1 MVTSFNLIFMPKNR
15 IFYAFHTLNLRL
27 TAAKELGITQTGLF
41 FLYQLGKRTGFWKFL
56 TPARDWASYTGD
68 LKTDILS
75 PDPTG
80 SPAPHTSPPPTALP
94 AEEILRGQVTL
105 FGALP
110 VPLTLT
116 PLAPLH
122 HWTHH
127 ETSQINGQDIK
138 FIWEP
143 ARFGWVFHLAH
154 AYTLTNDARHDA
166 RRYPAAFWKHFEQ
179 FCAANPPNRGPH
191 WASAQEVGLRLIAFT
206 YAHRA
211 FADSPESTPARLAAL
226 GRAVAAH
233 AARIP
238 PTLLYARAQNNNHL
252 LSESAALYTA
262 ALVLPDH
269 PHAPRWRTLGWKG
282 FHHGL
287 QTQIEPD
294 GTYSQHSTNYHRLML
309 QLALWVHDLAQ
320 HDPFVVGASAPEEG
334 TEVPTTNPFPPLS
347 QDRLAA
353 ATRWLLALCDP
364 DTGRVPNLG
373 PNDGAYIFP
382 HPTLPFHD
390 YRPVLEA
397 AARAFLG
404 DQYSV
409 FSDQYS
415 VISNQCSGTSKK
427 LNAEHY
433 LLNTGHCLLNTNHSR
448 AYLRAAHY
456 RHRPGPADQ
465 LHLDF
470 WWRGLNVARDPGT
483 YLYNADLPWDNAL
496 MSAFVHN
503 TVTVNGLDQMTRAGR
518 FLYVHRAQATILE
531 RTPVRLV
538 AEHDGYRAL
547 GLRHRRTVE
556 PLPNGWRITDDLI
569 KNSKLIIHK
578 SPLISFRLHWLLPD
592 WPWKL
597 DGDTLAVQSP
607 FGEVRVKMGIGQ
619 SSTINYQLFRAGETL
634 VGEVPAHPTWGWFSP
649 TYGVKE
655 PALAFVLAGE
665 GRVPVSLVS
674 EWQFPAFS

>member
-1 MVTSFNLIFMPKNR
+1 M
-15 IFYAFHTLNLRL
+15 
-27 TAAKELGITQTGLF
+27 TQTLLFLFYQVGKKTGLW
-41 FLYQLGKRTGFWKFL
+41 RML
-56 TPARDWASYTGD
+56 TPARAFASYRGELHTRESIPVSAG
-68 LKTDILS
+68 
-75 PDPTG
+75 G
-80 SPAPHTSPPPTALP
+80 HAAEAPLPPSLLAR
-94 AEEILRGQVTL
+94 AEEIVHGQVPL
-105 FGALP
+105 FGTEL
-110 VPLTLT
+110 VPLHFS
-116 PLAPLH
+116 PPHPLH

-127 ETSQINGQDIK
+127 ETAQIHGQDIK

-166 RRYPAAFWKHFEQ
+166 RRYPAAFWKYFEQ
-179 FCAANPPNRGPH
+179 FCAANPPNLGPH
-191 WASAQEVGLRLIAFT
+191 WSSAQEVGLRLIAFT

-347 QDRLAA
+347 QERLAA

-364 DTGRVPNLG
+364 ETGRVPNLG

-415 VISNQCSGTSKK
+415 VFSKK
-427 LNAEHY
+427 LN
-433 LLNTGHCLLNTNHSR
+433 TGYCLLNTDHSR

-456 RHRPGPADQ
+456 RHRPGHADQ
-465 LHLDF
+465 LHLDL

-483 YLYNADLPWDNAL
+483 YLYNADPPWDNAL

-518 FLYVHRAQATILE
+518 FLYVHRAQAKILE
-531 RTPVRLV
+531 HTPVRLV

-569 KNSKLIIHK
+569 KNSKLIIHN

-607 FGEVRVKMGIGQ
+607 FGEVRVRVKIVNSEWSM
-619 SSTINYQLFRAGETL
+619 INCQLFRAGETL